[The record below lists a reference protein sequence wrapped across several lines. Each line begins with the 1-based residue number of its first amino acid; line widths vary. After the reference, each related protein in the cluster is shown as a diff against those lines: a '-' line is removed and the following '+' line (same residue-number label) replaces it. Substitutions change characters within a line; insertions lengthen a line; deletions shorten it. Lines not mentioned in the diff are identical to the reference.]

1 MHRVGSKFDWR
12 DGVRNRSIGIRI
24 VNWRDLLNMLKISFR
39 YDNMTS
45 KFAKK
50 SEFYRKSKMMK
61 FVDSR

>member
-1 MHRVGSKFDWR
+1 MGSKFDWR

-24 VNWRDLLNMLKISFR
+24 VDWRDLLNMLKISFR

-50 SEFYRKSKMMK
+50 ANFIESPK
-61 FVDSR
+61 

>member
-1 MHRVGSKFDWR
+1 MHRVGSKFDGR

-24 VNWRDLLNMLKISFR
+24 VDWRDLLNMLKISFR

-50 SEFYRKSKMMK
+50 KRILSK
-61 FVDSR
+61 VQNDEIC

>member
-24 VNWRDLLNMLKISFR
+24 VDWRDLLNMLKISFR
-39 YDNMTS
+39 YDNVIR

-50 SEFYRKSKMMK
+50 KRILSK
-61 FVDSR
+61 VQNDEIC

>member
-24 VNWRDLLNMLKISFR
+24 VDWRDLLNMLKISFR
-39 YDNMTS
+39 YDNVTS

-50 SEFYRKSKMMK
+50 KRILSK
-61 FVDSR
+61 VQNDEIC

>member
-1 MHRVGSKFDWR
+1 MHRVHRSKFDWR

-24 VNWRDLLNMLKISFR
+24 VDWRDLLNMLKISSR

-50 SEFYRKSKMMK
+50 KRILSK
-61 FVDSR
+61 VQNDEIC

>member
-24 VNWRDLLNMLKISFR
+24 VDWRDLLNMLKISFR

-50 SEFYRKSKMMK
+50 KRILSK
-61 FVDSR
+61 VQNDEIC

>member
-12 DGVRNRSIGIRI
+12 DSVRNRSIGIRI
-24 VNWRDLLNMLKISFR
+24 VDWRDLLNMLKISFR

-50 SEFYRKSKMMK
+50 KRILSK
-61 FVDSR
+61 VQNDEIC

>member
-24 VNWRDLLNMLKISFR
+24 VDWRDLLNMLKISFR

-45 KFAKK
+45 KFTKK
-50 SEFYRKSKMMK
+50 KRILSKIQN
-61 FVDSR
+61 DEIC

>member
-24 VNWRDLLNMLKISFR
+24 VDWRDLLNMLKISFR

-50 SEFYRKSKMMK
+50 KANFIESPK
-61 FVDSR
+61 

>member
-1 MHRVGSKFDWR
+1 MHRVSSKFDWR

-24 VNWRDLLNMLKISFR
+24 VDWRDLLNMLKISFR

-50 SEFYRKSKMMK
+50 KRILSK
-61 FVDSR
+61 VQNDEIC

>member
-24 VNWRDLLNMLKISFR
+24 VDWRDLLNMLKISFR

-45 KFAKK
+45 KFTKK
-50 SEFYRKSKMMK
+50 KRILSK
-61 FVDSR
+61 VQNDEIC

>member
-24 VNWRDLLNMLKISFR
+24 VDWRDILNMLKISFR

-50 SEFYRKSKMMK
+50 KRILSK
-61 FVDSR
+61 VQNDEIC